1 MSDYSED
8 SLVEQPAISLFR
20 ELGWETANCF
30 YEKFG
35 ENSTLGRETSSEV
48 VLLPRLRAALVHLN
62 PDLPSEA
69 IALAIEELKRDR
81 SVMSPANANRE
92 VYRLLKNGVKVSFRG
107 KENEESVENVRVIDW
122 NEPSNNDIF
131 LASQFWVSGD
141 MYRRRADLV
150 GFVNGLPL
158 IFIELKAS
166 HKRLEHA
173 YRDNLRDYKNAI
185 PQIFWYNGFII
196 LSNGSQS
203 KIGSM
208 TAEWEHFAEWKKIN
222 SEGEEGIV
230 SLDTMIRGT
239 CEPGRL
245 LDIVE
250 NFMLFSEAS
259 GGIVKLVAKNHQYL
273 GVNNATEALKQIE
286 KNRGRL
292 GVFWHTQGSGKSYSM
307 VFFSQKVLRK
317 IPGNYT
323 FVIVTDRQDLDNQI
337 YKNFAGAGVV
347 TEEQVQAESGEH
359 LKQLLSED
367 HRYIFTLIQKF
378 HKKKGE
384 TYPML
389 SARKDIIVITDEAH
403 RSQYDAL
410 ALNMR
415 NALPNAAFIAFT
427 GTPLIVGE
435 EKTKEVFGDYVSI
448 YNFKQSV
455 DDGATV
461 PLYYENRIPELQLTN
476 KELNEDLQRL
486 IDEAELDPEQ
496 ENKLER
502 EFAREYHLITRDDR
516 LEKIAMDIVAHFM
529 GRGQFGKAMVV
540 SIDKATAARM
550 YDMVQK
556 YWKTYLKDL
565 QAKLV
570 KRGATEK
577 KELEEKIKFM
587 EETDMAVVVSQSQNE
602 IEDFKKKD
610 LDIAQHR
617 KRMVKEDLDKKF
629 KDPDDPFRI
638 VFVCAMWMTGFDV
651 PSCSTIYLDKPMR
664 NHTLMQ
670 TIARANRVFREKLN
684 GLVVDYVGVFRNL
697 QKALAIYGSGA
708 GGGIKEGETPVNDK
722 SVLVEQ
728 LKNVILETTA
738 FCTERGIDI
747 SKIQTA
753 YGFER
758 VKLIDDAIDAIL
770 TNDESKAKYL
780 SMAATVVRI
789 YRAILPDPAANE
801 FYPMQALFAKLAE
814 KIRSMVIEAD
824 ITGVMEAVDELLDA
838 SISTEGYVIRQPLE
852 PSDTEHLVDLSRID
866 FEALKARFE
875 KSRKHIETEKLK
887 SAINLKL
894 VQMVRLN
901 KSRMNYLE
909 KFQKMIDEYNSSSYN
924 VETFFARLLE
934 FAQELNAEEKRGI
947 AEKLTEEELAIFD
960 LLIKPEMT
968 LNKKEEREVK
978 KVAQEL
984 LVTLKKEK
992 LVLDWRKRQQ
1002 SRAAVRLSI
1011 EEILDRLP
1019 KSYTPELYQ
1028 HKCDVVYQHI
1038 YDSYFGQGLSI
1049 YAHPL

>member
-1 MSDYSED
+1 MSFDYSED
-8 SLVEQPAISLFR
+8 SLVEQPAIELFS
-20 ELGWETANCF
+20 ELGWEAANCF

-35 ENSTLGRETSSEV
+35 EKSTLGREMTGEV
-48 VLLPRLRAALVHLN
+48 ILVPRLREALKRLN
-62 PDLPSEA
+62 PDLSSEA
-69 IALAIEELKRDR
+69 IELAIEELTRDR
-81 SVMSPANANRE
+81 SIMSPANANRD

-107 KENEESVENVRVIDW
+107 KENEEAVEKVRVIDW
-122 NEPSNNDIF
+122 NEPSNNDFF

-141 MYRRRADLV
+141 MYKRRADLV

-158 IFIELKAS
+158 VFIELKAS

-222 SEGEEGIV
+222 NEGEGGIV
-230 SLDTMIRGT
+230 SLETMIRGT
-239 CEPGRL
+239 CEPARL
-245 LDIVE
+245 LDILE
-250 NFMLFSEAS
+250 NFMLFNEAT
-259 GGIVKLVAKNHQYL
+259 GGLVKLVAKNHQYL

-286 KNRGRL
+286 TNRGRL

-317 IPGNYT
+317 IPGNFT
-323 FVIVTDRQDLDNQI
+323 FVIVTDRHDLDNQI
-337 YKNFAGAGVV
+337 YKNFAGAGAV

-359 LKQLLSED
+359 LKQLLRED

-427 GTPLIVGE
+427 GTPLIFGE

-448 YNFKQSV
+448 YNFKQSI

-486 IDEAELDPEQ
+486 IDEAELDEEQ
-496 ENKLER
+496 EKKLER

-516 LEKIAMDIVAHFM
+516 LDKIARDIVAHFM

-540 SIDKATAARM
+540 SIDKATAVRI
-550 YDMVQK
+550 YDKVQT
-556 YWKTYLKDL
+556 YWKKYLNDL
-565 QAKLV
+565 HTKLV
-570 KRGATEK
+570 KCNESEK
-577 KELEEKIKFM
+577 QELEEKIKFM
-587 EETDMAVVVSQSQNE
+587 DETDMAIVVSQSQNE
-602 IEDFKKKD
+602 IEDFKKKG

-617 KRMVKEDLDKKF
+617 KRMVKEDLDTKF

-670 TIARANRVFREKLN
+670 TIARANRVFGDKLN
-684 GLVVDYVGVFRNL
+684 GLIVDYVGVFRNL

-708 GGGIKEGETPVNDK
+708 GGGIKEGDTPVKDK
-722 SVLVEQ
+722 SVLVEL
-728 LKNVILETTA
+728 LKQSIEEATA
-738 FCTERGIDI
+738 FCTERSIDL
-747 SKIQTA
+747 SKIQA
-753 YGFER
+753 AQGFER
-758 VKLIDDAIDAIL
+758 VKLMDDAINAIL
-770 TNDESKAKYL
+770 TNDYSKAKYL
-780 SMAATVVRI
+780 SMAGNVVRI
-789 YRAILPDPAANE
+789 YKAILPDPAANE
-801 FYPMQALFAKLAE
+801 FGPMQMLLAKIAE
-814 KIRSMVIEAD
+814 TIRSLAPETD
-824 ITGVMEAVDELLDA
+824 ISEVMDSVENLLDK
-838 SISTEGYVIRQPLE
+838 SIATEGYVIHESPDEYRV
-852 PSDTEHLVDLSRID
+852 VDLSQID
-866 FEALKARFE
+866 FEALKAKFVNSHKR
-875 KSRKHIETEKLK
+875 IEAEKLRG
-887 SAINLKL
+887 AINRKL
-894 VQMVRLN
+894 VQMVSLN
-901 KSRMNYLE
+901 KSRVNYLE
-909 KFQKMIDEYNSSSYN
+909 KFQKLINEYNSGSYN
-924 VETFFARLLE
+924 VELFFTKLVE
-934 FAQELNAEEKRGI
+934 FAQGLNAEEKRGI
-947 AEKLTEEELAIFD
+947 SENLTEEELAIFD
-960 LLIKPEMT
+960 LLTKPEMA
-968 LNKKEEREVK
+968 LSNKEQQDVK
-978 KVAQEL
+978 KVAHDL
-984 LVTLKKEK
+984 LETLKKEK

-1019 KSYTPELYQ
+1019 RSYIPELYQ

-1038 YDSYFGQGLSI
+1038 YDSYFGQGQSI
-1049 YAHPL
+1049 YPPAV